1 MIIGKRNFEIGKKTY
16 IMGILNATPDSF
28 SDGGKYENVDA
39 AVEAAKRMI
48 EEGADIIDVGGES
61 TRPGFTPISDEEEI
75 KRIVPVIEGIKK
87 ECDIPVSAD
96 TYKFEV
102 AKKALESGADMINDI
117 WGLKKDIRIA
127 ELVAKHDAVLCIASN
142 GEEISEKE
150 GEEFCEY
157 LLQDLAESAK
167 KAIDLGVSKDK
178 IILDPGVGFG
188 KVFEQ
193 NLDVLK
199 HAEMFARAQ
208 YPVLFAISRKSVIG
222 LSTGFAVDERDE
234 ATIATTVLAAKAGID
249 FVRVHNVDANAK
261 ALKMTEIILRG

>member
-1 MIIGKRNFEIGKKTY
+1 MSR
-16 IMGILNATPDSF
+16 
-28 SDGGKYENVDA
+28 VC
-39 AVEAAKRMI
+39 
-48 EEGADIIDVGGES
+48 
-61 TRPGFTPISDEEEI
+61 
-75 KRIVPVIEGIKK
+75 PVIEKIK
-87 ECDIPVSAD
+87 ENFDIPISLD
-96 TYKFEV
+96 TYKPSV
-102 AKKALESGADMINDI
+102 AWAGVEAGADMINDI
-117 WGLKKDIRIA
+117 WGLKKYIRIA